1 MATRASIKFS
11 DNQGNFIANIY
22 HHYDGYPEYLG
33 RVLTELTAAPIQNG
47 LTLKQGLN
55 GGVIH
60 PVLGEVFNGVGCLV
74 ASVIAKLKDQPGDV
88 YLYTEADWG
97 NCGEDYLYEVVENSE
112 GNGVEVFV
120 SGNSGDPL
128 EFEWD
133 LVSEILKAPNPEI

>member
-1 MATRASIKFS
+1 MATRASIKFK

-47 LTLKQGLN
+47 LTLKRGLN
-55 GGVIH
+55 GEVIRH
-60 PVLGEVFNGVGCLV
+60 VLGEVFNGMGCLV
-74 ASVIAKLKDQPGDV
+74 ASVIAKLKDQPGSV

-112 GNGVEVFV
+112 GTGVGVFV
-120 SGNSGDPL
+120 SGNNGDPL
-128 EFEWD
+128 ELEWD
-133 LVSEILKAPNPEI
+133 FVSEILKNPTPEI